1 MKKLL
6 NIAILFGVVAVI
18 GGAITVHYKGKGV
31 TVTVPKAGIKIE
43 IEKLVSEMENRL
55 LDADTKVADFEDY
68 VSGIQARSVKRS
80 QGIRNLDTQIG
91 RYDRLIAGYE
101 SELTYVKSRVERGE
115 VVRTAS
121 TTPRVLTPDE
131 LMVLV
136 EQKRVQIRTARQ
148 GKDQL
153 EAERAFL
160 REELKKDEIE
170 LHTAPLQLL
179 ELQGSLANLRL
190 LRDLHKDRLTM
201 IDDFRAPD
209 AEAETQ
215 EEEKRRIASD
225 FLTYKNDDGKFADFH
240 CLRHTFITNLGRAK
254 VSPKTAQTLAR
265 HSDISLTMNIY
276 SHVSEED
283 QIEAI
288 NALPGIPGTEK
299 PDDEDE
305 NGACVPA

>member
-31 TVTVPKAGIKIE
+31 TVIVPKAGIKIE

-55 LDADTKVADFEDY
+55 RDAETKVADFEDY

-91 RYDRLIAGYE
+91 KYDRLIAGYE
-101 SELTYVKSRVERGE
+101 SELTYVKFRVGKGE
-115 VVRTAS
+115 VVRTA
-121 TTPRVLTPDE
+121 TANPRVLSPDE
-131 LMVLV
+131 LMVFV
-136 EQKRVQIRTARQ
+136 EQKKVQIRTARQ

-190 LRDLHKDRLTM
+190 LRDLHKDRLAV

-209 AEAETQ
+209 AETLYADARGVLDVAFSGFDRQIGSVGTIRVDMSDFHTDDLLDKHDVIVRNIDEALG
-215 EEEKRRIASD
+215 IASEPE
-225 FLTYKNDDGKFADFH
+225 TIA
-240 CLRHTFITNLGRAK
+240 
-254 VSPKTAQTLAR
+254 TLIV
-265 HSDISLTMNIY
+265 D
-276 SHVSEED
+276 V
-283 QIEAI
+283 
-288 NALPGIPGTEK
+288 K
-299 PDDEDE
+299 
-305 NGACVPA
+305 